1 MIVAN
6 SWHIGNTTVRNPYR
20 LREALIALAHSEYHS
35 NLVGKDRESG
45 FARFLHEKEILKAE
59 RIDQD
64 DSLDFSD
71 LGRKWRSALA
81 QLGFV
86 IQHLARGHQK
96 GIDPKYKDFIK
107 EHPDF
112 SGIPYEVTP
121 NGINLINANTIPAQQ
136 ECFLRVLVAY
146 RIPSVFETRYN
157 FEQFSPLRHILE
169 ILKNLENKKA
179 EPVIKF
185 WEMAILQLTNPKN
198 GYDNITN
205 HILKYREE
213 REQSDNK
220 KRFDSEMRLKETG
233 GNTTRARTLLDYADL
248 NIRYLKATG
257 LFQSSGR
264 GITILP
270 EKRILVEK
278 LLEDEFTV
286 YDDNT
291 YIKEIW
297 TGATLPTDNR
307 KTAQTIIRSLVA
319 NIKEFGE
326 EIVLPKLED
335 TPHQELSRIRHDIE
349 GQLSQIKE
357 NEFANK
363 QIANWEEIL
372 CYMLALEKP
381 GKKIPFRD
389 EEISIP
395 AGEAPAFFE
404 WVLWR
409 AFLAIN
415 SQTNKPWEARRFKID
430 QDFLPIAP
438 APGRGPDLIFEFED
452 FVLVVEVTLTSSSRQ
467 EAAEGEPVRR
477 HVAEIAEQHE
487 NTGKRVYGL
496 FIALNID
503 SNTAE
508 TFKSG
513 NWYKPDD
520 SKLPLQIIPI
530 RLDDFS
536 KLFEAGFKAGRLTP
550 NKIRKLI
557 TECRALSNYDA
568 PEWKQQISN
577 ETKKLIEQIIKD
589 RRVTA
594 T

>member
-1 MIVAN
+1 MTQA
-6 SWHIGNTTVRNPYR
+6 WHIGNTTVRTPYR
-20 LREALIALAHSEYHS
+20 LRDALIALAHSEYHG

-45 FARFLHEKEILKAE
+45 FARLLHEKEILKAE

-64 DSLDFSD
+64 DSQDFSD

-86 IQHLARGHQK
+86 IQHLTRGHQK

-136 ECFLRVLVAY
+136 ECFLRALVAY
-146 RIPSVFETRYN
+146 RIPSVFEARYK

-169 ILKNLENKKA
+169 ILKNFENKKA

-185 WEMAILQLTNPKN
+185 WEMAILQLTNPEN

-213 REQSDNK
+213 RERSDNK

-233 GNTTRARTLLDYADL
+233 GNTTMARTLKDYADL

-257 LFQSSGR
+257 LFQSSGK
-264 GITILP
+264 GITISQG
-270 EKRILVEK
+270 KRILVEK
-278 LLEDEFTV
+278 FLEDEFAV

-307 KTAQTIIRSLVA
+307 ETAQTIIKVLVD

-326 EIVLPKLED
+326 EISFPKLED
-335 TPHQELSRIRHDIE
+335 KTPQELSNIRHDIE
-349 GQLSQIKE
+349 GQLGRIKE

-363 QIANWEEIL
+363 QIENWEEIL
-372 CYMLALEKP
+372 CYMFALENP
-381 GKKIPFRD
+381 RKKIPFND
-389 EEISIP
+389 EMISIP
-395 AGEAPAFFE
+395 AGEAPAYFE

-415 SQTNKPWEARRFKID
+415 SLTNKPWEARRFKID

-452 FVLVVEVTLTSSSRQ
+452 YVLVVEVTLTSSSRQ

-520 SKLPLQIIPI
+520 SKLSLQIIPI

-536 KLFEAGFKAGRLTP
+536 KLFETGFKAGRLTP
-550 NKIRKLI
+550 NKIRELI

-568 PEWKQQISN
+568 PEWKSQIN
-577 ETKKLIEQIIKD
+577 NQVKRFIEQIIKGK
-589 RRVTA
+589 
-594 T
+594 

>member
-1 MIVAN
+1 MTQA
-6 SWHIGNTTVRNPYR
+6 WHIGNTTVRTPYR
-20 LREALIALAHSEYHS
+20 LRDALIALAHSEYHG

-45 FARFLHEKEILKAE
+45 FARLLHEKEILKAE
-59 RIDQD
+59 RIEQD
-64 DSLDFSD
+64 DSQDFSD

-86 IQHLARGHQK
+86 IQHLTRGHQK
-96 GIDPKYKDFIK
+96 GIDPKYKVFIK
-107 EHPDF
+107 EHPVF

-121 NGINLINANTIPAQQ
+121 NGINLINADTIPAQQ
-136 ECFLRVLVAY
+136 ECFLRALVVY
-146 RIPSVFETRYN
+146 RIPSVFEPRYKVK
-157 FEQFSPLRHILE
+157 QFSPLRHILE
-169 ILKNLENKKA
+169 ILKNLENKEV

-185 WEMAILQLTNPKN
+185 WEMAVLQLTSPEN
-198 GYDNITN
+198 GYENIIN
-205 HILKYREE
+205 HILEYREE
-213 REQSDNK
+213 RESSDNK
-220 KRFDSEMRLKETG
+220 KRFDREMRLKATN
-233 GNTTRARTLLDYADL
+233 GNATRARTLLDYADL

-264 GITILP
+264 GITFLP

-307 KTAQTIIRSLVA
+307 KTAQTVIKSLVD

-326 EIVLPKLED
+326 EIAIPKLED
-335 TPHQELSRIRHDIE
+335 KTPQELSNIRHDIE
-349 GQLSQIKE
+349 EQLSRIKE

-363 QIANWEEIL
+363 QIINWEEIL

-381 GKKIPFRD
+381 RKKISFRD
-389 EEISIP
+389 EVISIP
-395 AGEAPAFFE
+395 PGEAPAYFE
-404 WVLWR
+404 WILWR

-415 SQTNKPWEARRFKID
+415 SLTNKPWEARRFKID

-452 FVLVVEVTLTSSSRQ
+452 YVLVVEVTLTSSSRQ

-520 SKLPLQIIPI
+520 SKVPLQIIPI

-550 NKIRKLI
+550 NKIRELI

-568 PEWKQQISN
+568 PQWKSQIN
-577 ETKKLIEQIIKD
+577 NQVKRFIEQIIKGK
-589 RRVTA
+589 
-594 T
+594 

>member
-1 MIVAN
+1 MAN
-6 SWHIGNTTVRNPYR
+6 SWHIGNTTVRTPYR
-20 LREALIALAHSEYHS
+20 LRDALIALAHSEYHG

-45 FARFLHEKEILKAE
+45 FARLLHEKEILKAE

-64 DSLDFSD
+64 YSQDFSD

-86 IQHLARGHQK
+86 VQHLTRGHQK

-107 EHPDF
+107 EYPGF
-112 SGIPYEVTP
+112 SVIPYEVTP
-121 NGINLINANTIPAQQ
+121 SGINLINANTIPAQQ

-146 RIPSVFETRYN
+146 RIPSVFETRYK

-169 ILKNLENKKA
+169 ILINLENRTV

-185 WEMAILQLTNPKN
+185 WEMAVLQSTSPEN
-198 GYDNITN
+198 GYESITDY
-205 HILKYREE
+205 ILKYREE
-213 REQSDNK
+213 REKSDNK
-220 KRFDSEMRLKETG
+220 KRLDHEMRLKVTSG
-233 GNTTRARTLLDYADL
+233 DTTRARTLIDYADL
-248 NIRYLKATG
+248 NIRYIKATG

-270 EKRILVEK
+270 EKRILVDK

-297 TGATLPTDNR
+297 TGAVLPTDNR
-307 KTAQTIIRSLVA
+307 ETAQTVIKSLVD
-319 NIKEFGE
+319 NIKELGE

-335 TPHQELSRIRHDIE
+335 KTLQELSNIRHNIE

-363 QIANWEEIL
+363 QIMNWEEIL

-381 GKKIPFRD
+381 GKKISFQN
-389 EEISIP
+389 EVISIP
-395 AGEAPAFFE
+395 AGEAPAYFE

-415 SQTNKPWEARRFKID
+415 SLTNKPWEARRFKID
-430 QDFLPIAP
+430 QDFLPVAP

-452 FVLVVEVTLTSSSRQ
+452 YVLVVEVTLTSSSRQ

-487 NTGKRVYGL
+487 NIGKRVYGL

-550 NKIRKLI
+550 NKIRELI
-557 TECRALSNYDA
+557 IECRALSNYDA
-568 PEWKQQISN
+568 PEWKSKINN
-577 ETKKLIEQIIKD
+577 EVKRVIEQIIKGN
-589 RRVTA
+589 
-594 T
+594 

>member
-1 MIVAN
+1 MTQA
-6 SWHIGNTTVRNPYR
+6 WHIGNTTVRTPYR
-20 LREALIALAHSEYHS
+20 LRDALIVLAHSEYHG

-45 FARFLHEKEILKAE
+45 FAILLHEKEILKAE

-86 IQHLARGHQK
+86 IQHLTRGHQK

-107 EHPDF
+107 EYPDF

-136 ECFLRVLVAY
+136 ECFLRALAAY
-146 RIPSVFETRYN
+146 RIPSVFEPRYK
-157 FEQFSPLRHILE
+157 FEQFSPLRHVLE
-169 ILKNLENKKA
+169 ILINLENKKV

-185 WEMAILQLTNPKN
+185 WEMAVLQLTSPEN
-198 GYDNITN
+198 GYEKIIN

-213 REQSDNK
+213 RERIDNK
-220 KRFDSEMRLKETG
+220 KRFDHEMRLKVTN
-233 GNTTRARTLLDYADL
+233 GNATKARTLLDYADL

-264 GITILP
+264 GITFLP

-286 YDDNT
+286 HDDNT

-297 TGATLPTDNR
+297 TGATLPTDN
-307 KTAQTIIRSLVA
+307 KETAQTVIKSLVD
-319 NIKEFGE
+319 NIRKFDKA
-326 EIVLPKLED
+326 IVLPKLED
-335 TPHQELSRIRHDIE
+335 KTPQELSNIRHDIE
-349 GQLSQIKE
+349 GRLSRIKE

-363 QIANWEEIL
+363 QIIHWEEIL

-381 GKKIPFRD
+381 GKKISFQD
-389 EEISIP
+389 EVISIP
-395 AGEAPAFFE
+395 AGEAPAYFE

-415 SQTNKPWEARRFKID
+415 SLTNKPWEARRFKID

-452 FVLVVEVTLTSSSRQ
+452 YVLVVEVTLTSSSRQ

-530 RLDDFS
+530 KLDDFS
-536 KLFEAGFKAGRLTP
+536 KLFEAGFKVGGLTP
-550 NKIRKLI
+550 NKIRELI

-568 PEWKQQISN
+568 PEWKSQIN
-577 ETKKLIEQIIKD
+577 NQVKRFIEQIIKGK
-589 RRVTA
+589 
-594 T
+594 

>member
-1 MIVAN
+1 MTQA
-6 SWHIGNTTVRNPYR
+6 WHIGNTTVRTPYR
-20 LREALIALAHSEYHS
+20 LRDALIALTHSEYHGH
-35 NLVGKDRESG
+35 LVGKDRESG
-45 FARFLHEKEILKAE
+45 FARLLHEKEILKAE
-59 RIDQD
+59 RIDQN
-64 DSLDFSD
+64 DSQDFSD

-86 IQHLARGHQK
+86 IQHLTRKHQK
-96 GIDPKYKDFIK
+96 GIDPKYKNFIN
-107 EHPDF
+107 EYPDF

-121 NGINLINANTIPAQQ
+121 NGVNLINANTIQAQQ
-136 ECFLRVLVAY
+136 ECFLRALAAY
-146 RIPSVFETRYN
+146 RIPSVFETRYK
-157 FEQFSPLRHILE
+157 FKQFSPLRHTLE
-169 ILKNLENKKA
+169 ILINLENKKV

-185 WEMAILQLTNPKN
+185 WEMAVLQLTTPEN
-198 GYDNITN
+198 GYENITN
-205 HILKYREE
+205 QILKYREK
-213 REQSDNK
+213 RK
-220 KRFDSEMRLKETG
+220 KSAGKKKFDQEMRLKETG
-233 GNTTRARTLLDYADL
+233 GNITRARTLKDYADL

-257 LFQSSGR
+257 LFQSSGK
-264 GITILP
+264 GITITP
-270 EKRILVEK
+270 EKHILVEK
-278 LLEDEFTV
+278 FLEDEFAV

-291 YIKEIW
+291 YIKTIW
-297 TGATLPTDNR
+297 TGAALPTDNR
-307 KTAQTIIRSLVA
+307 ETAQIVIRSLVD
-319 NIKEFGE
+319 NIKEFGGK
-326 EIVLPKLED
+326 IVLPKLVD
-335 TPHQELSRIRHDIE
+335 KTSQELSNIRHDIE
-349 GQLSQIKE
+349 GQLGRIKE

-363 QIANWEEIL
+363 QIENWEEIL
-372 CYMLALEKP
+372 CYMLALENP
-381 GKKIPFRD
+381 RKKVPFND
-389 EEISIP
+389 EMISIP
-395 AGEAPAFFE
+395 AGEAPAYFE

-415 SQTNKPWEARRFKID
+415 SLTNKPWEARRFKID

-452 FVLVVEVTLTSSSRQ
+452 YVLVVEVTLTSSSRQ

-513 NWYKPDD
+513 NWYKLDD

-536 KLFEAGFKAGRLTP
+536 KLFEAGFKAEELTP
-550 NKIRKLI
+550 NKIRELI

-577 ETKKLIEQIIKD
+577 EIKRLTVQIIKSK
-589 RRVTA
+589 
-594 T
+594 

>member
-1 MIVAN
+1 MAN
-6 SWHIGNTTVRNPYR
+6 PWHIGNTTVRTPYR
-20 LREALIALAHSEYHS
+20 LRDALIALAHSEYHG

-45 FARFLHEKEILKAE
+45 FARLLHEKEILKAE
-59 RIDQD
+59 RIEQN
-64 DSLDFSD
+64 DSQDFSD

-86 IQHLARGHQK
+86 IQHLTRGHQK
-96 GIDPKYKDFIK
+96 GIDPQYKDFIK

-121 NGINLINANTIPAQQ
+121 NGINLINADTIPAQQ
-136 ECFLRVLVAY
+136 ECFLRALAVY
-146 RIPSVFETRYN
+146 CIPSVFEPRYKVK
-157 FEQFSPLRHILE
+157 QFSPLRHVLK
-169 ILKNLENKKA
+169 ILKNLENKKV

-185 WEMAILQLTNPKN
+185 WEMAVLQLTTPEN
-198 GYDNITN
+198 GYENITSY
-205 HILKYREE
+205 ILKYRKE
-213 REQSDNK
+213 RERSDNK
-220 KRFDSEMRLKETG
+220 KRLDSEMRLKETG
-233 GNTTRARTLLDYADL
+233 GNTTRARTLIDYADL

-278 LLEDEFTV
+278 LLEDKLIA

-297 TGATLPTDNR
+297 TGAVLPTDNR
-307 KTAQTIIRSLVA
+307 ETAQIVIKSLVD
-319 NIKEFGE
+319 NIKKFGE
-326 EIVLPKLED
+326 EISFPKLAD
-335 TPHQELSRIRHDIE
+335 KTPQELSNIRHDIE

-357 NEFANK
+357 TAFANK
-363 QIANWEEIL
+363 QIENWEEIL
-372 CYMLALEKP
+372 CYMLALENP
-381 GKKIPFRD
+381 RKKVSFND
-389 EEISIP
+389 EMISIP
-395 AGEAPAFFE
+395 AGEAPAYFE

-415 SQTNKPWEARRFKID
+415 SLTNKPWEARRFKID

-438 APGRGPDLIFEFED
+438 APGKGPDLIFEFED
-452 FVLVVEVTLTSSSRQ
+452 YVLVVEVTLTSSSRQ
-467 EAAEGEPVRR
+467 EAVEGEPVRR

-536 KLFEAGFKAGRLTP
+536 KLFEAGFKAGGLTP
-550 NKIRKLI
+550 NKIRELI

-568 PEWKQQISN
+568 PEWKSQIN
-577 ETKKLIEQIIKD
+577 KQVKEFIGQIIKD
-589 RRVTA
+589 K
-594 T
+594 

>member
-1 MIVAN
+1 MAN
-6 SWHIGNTTVRNPYR
+6 PWHIGNTTVRTPYR
-20 LREALIALAHSEYHS
+20 LRDALIALAHSEYHG

-45 FARFLHEKEILKAE
+45 FARLLHEKEILKAE
-59 RIDQD
+59 RIVQD
-64 DSLDFSD
+64 DSQDFSD

-86 IQHLARGHQK
+86 IQHLTRGHQK

-107 EHPDF
+107 EYADF

-121 NGINLINANTIPAQQ
+121 NGINLISAKTIPAQQ
-136 ECFLRVLVAY
+136 ECFLRALVAY
-146 RIPSVFETRYN
+146 RIPSVFEPRYKVK
-157 FEQFSPLRHILE
+157 QFSPLRHVLE
-169 ILKNLENKKA
+169 ILKNLKNKEV

-185 WEMAILQLTNPKN
+185 WEMAILQSTSPEN

-205 HILKYREE
+205 HTLKYRKE
-213 REQSDNK
+213 REGSDNK
-220 KRFDSEMRLKETG
+220 KRLDHEMRLKVT
-233 GNTTRARTLLDYADL
+233 NANATKARTLLDYADL

-297 TGATLPTDNR
+297 TGTTLPTDNR
-307 KTAQTIIRSLVA
+307 ETAQTVIKSLVD

-326 EIVLPKLED
+326 EIALPRLED
-335 TPHQELSRIRHDIE
+335 KTPQELSNIRHNIE

-363 QIANWEEIL
+363 QIINWEEIL

-381 GKKIPFRD
+381 GKKISFQD
-389 EEISIP
+389 EVISIP
-395 AGEAPAFFE
+395 AGEAPAYFE

-415 SQTNKPWEARRFKID
+415 SLTNKPWEARRFKID

-452 FVLVVEVTLTSSSRQ
+452 YVLVVEVTLTSSSRQ

-536 KLFEAGFKAGRLTP
+536 KLFEAGFKVGKLTP
-550 NKIRKLI
+550 NKIRELI

-568 PEWKQQISN
+568 PEWKSQIN
-577 ETKKLIEQIIKD
+577 NQVKRFIEQIIKGK
-589 RRVTA
+589 
-594 T
+594 

>member
-1 MIVAN
+1 MTQA
-6 SWHIGNTTVRNPYR
+6 WHIGNTTVRTPYR
-20 LREALIALAHSEYHS
+20 LRDALIALAHSEYHG
-35 NLVGKDRESG
+35 NLTGKDRESG
-45 FARFLHEKEILKAE
+45 FARLLHEKEILKAE
-59 RIDQD
+59 RIDRGNSQ
-64 DSLDFSD
+64 DFSD

-86 IQHLARGHQK
+86 IQHLTRGHPK

-136 ECFLRVLVAY
+136 ECFLRALAAY
-146 RIPSVFETRYN
+146 RIPSIFETRYN

-169 ILKNLENKKA
+169 ILINLENKEV

-185 WEMAILQLTNPKN
+185 WEMAVLQSTTPEN
-198 GYDNITN
+198 GYENITN

-213 REQSDNK
+213 RKKSANK
-220 KRFDSEMRLKETG
+220 KRFDQEMRLKATI
-233 GNTTRARTLLDYADL
+233 GNITRTRTLKDYADL
-248 NIRYLKATG
+248 NIRYLKAAG
-257 LFQSSGR
+257 LFQSSGK
-264 GITILP
+264 GITISP

-278 LLEDEFTV
+278 FLEDEFAV

-291 YIKEIW
+291 CIKEIW
-297 TGATLPTDNR
+297 TGATLPTDN
-307 KTAQTIIRSLVA
+307 KETAQTVIKSLVD
-319 NIKEFGE
+319 NIRKFDKA
-326 EIVLPKLED
+326 IALPKLED
-335 TPHQELSRIRHDIE
+335 KTPQELSNIRHDIE

-363 QIANWEEIL
+363 QIKNWEEIL

-381 GKKIPFRD
+381 GKKISFQD
-389 EEISIP
+389 EVISIP
-395 AGEAPAFFE
+395 AGEAPAYFE
-404 WVLWR
+404 WILWR

-415 SQTNKPWEARRFKID
+415 SLINKPWEARRFKID

-452 FVLVVEVTLTSSSRQ
+452 YVLVVEVTLTSSTRQ

-477 HVAEIAEQHE
+477 HVAEIAEKHE

-513 NWYKPDD
+513 NWYKQDD

-550 NKIRKLI
+550 NKIRELI

-568 PEWKQQISN
+568 PEWKSQINN
-577 ETKKLIEQIIKD
+577 EVKRLIEQIPKD
-589 RRVTA
+589 K
-594 T
+594 

>member
-1 MIVAN
+1 MTQA
-6 SWHIGNTTVRNPYR
+6 WHIGNTTVRTPYR
-20 LREALIALAHSEYHS
+20 LRDALIILAHSEYHG

-45 FARFLHEKEILKAE
+45 FARLLHEKEILKAE
-59 RIDQD
+59 RIDQG
-64 DSLDFSD
+64 DSQDFSD

-86 IQHLARGHQK
+86 IQHLTRGHQK

-112 SGIPYEVTP
+112 SGVPYEVTP
-121 NGINLINANTIPAQQ
+121 NGTNLINANTIPAQQ
-136 ECFLRVLVAY
+136 ECFLRALVAY
-146 RIPSVFETRYN
+146 RIPSVFETRYK
-157 FEQFSPLRHILE
+157 FEQFSPLRHVLE

-185 WEMAILQLTNPKN
+185 WEMVILQLTNPEN

-205 HILKYREE
+205 HILKYREK
-213 REQSDNK
+213 RGKSDNK
-220 KRFDSEMRLKETG
+220 KRFDSEMWLKKTG
-233 GNTTRARTLLDYADL
+233 GNTTMARTLKDYADL

-270 EKRILVEK
+270 EKRILVDK

-286 YDDNT
+286 YDDDT
-291 YIKEIW
+291 YIRKIW
-297 TGATLPTDNR
+297 TGAKLPTDNR
-307 KTAQTIIRSLVA
+307 ETAQTVIKALVD

-326 EIVLPKLED
+326 EIALPKLD
-335 TPHQELSRIRHDIE
+335 DKTPQELSNIRHDIE
-349 GQLSQIKE
+349 GQLGQIKE
-357 NEFANK
+357 NKFANK

-372 CYMLALEKP
+372 CYMHALEKP
-381 GKKIPFRD
+381 SKKISFQD
-389 EEISIP
+389 EMISIP
-395 AGEAPAFFE
+395 AGEAPAYFE

-415 SQTNKPWEARRFKID
+415 SLTNKPWEARRFKID

-452 FVLVVEVTLTSSSRQ
+452 YVLVVEVTLTSSSRQ

-536 KLFEAGFKAGRLTP
+536 KLFEAGFKAEELTP
-550 NKIRKLI
+550 NKIRELI

-577 ETKKLIEQIIKD
+577 EIKRLTVQIIKSK
-589 RRVTA
+589 
-594 T
+594 

>member
-1 MIVAN
+1 M
-6 SWHIGNTTVRNPYR
+6 
-20 LREALIALAHSEYHS
+20 
-35 NLVGKDRESG
+35 
-45 FARFLHEKEILKAE
+45 
-59 RIDQD
+59 
-64 DSLDFSD
+64 
-71 LGRKWRSALA
+71 
-81 QLGFV
+81 
-86 IQHLARGHQK
+86 
-96 GIDPKYKDFIK
+96 DPKYKDFIK

-112 SGIPYEVTP
+112 SGIPYELTP

-136 ECFLRVLVAY
+136 ECFLRALAAY
-146 RIPSVFETRYN
+146 RIPSVFETRYK
-157 FEQFSPLRHILE
+157 FEQFSPLRHLLE

-179 EPVIKF
+179 EAVIQF
-185 WEMAILQLTNPKN
+185 WEMAILQLTNPEH
-198 GYDNITN
+198 GYDNIIN

-213 REQSDNK
+213 RERSDNR
-220 KRFDSEMRLKETG
+220 KRLDSEMRLKETG
-233 GNTTRARTLLDYADL
+233 GNTTMARTLKDYADL

-257 LFQSSGR
+257 LFQSSGK
-264 GITILP
+264 GITISQG
-270 EKRILVEK
+270 KRILVEK
-278 LLEDEFTV
+278 FLEDEFAV

-307 KTAQTIIRSLVA
+307 ETAQTIIKALVD

-326 EIVLPKLED
+326 DISFPKLED
-335 TPHQELSRIRHDIE
+335 TTPQELSNIRHDIE
-349 GQLSQIKE
+349 GQLGRIKE

-363 QIANWEEIL
+363 QIENWEEIL
-372 CYMLALEKP
+372 CYMLALENP
-381 GKKIPFRD
+381 RKKIPFND
-389 EEISIP
+389 EMISIP
-395 AGEAPAFFE
+395 AGEAPAYFE

-415 SQTNKPWEARRFKID
+415 SLTNKPWEARRFKID

-452 FVLVVEVTLTSSSRQ
+452 YVLVVEVTLTSSSRQ

-477 HVAEIAEQHE
+477 HLAEIAEQHE

-520 SKLPLQIIPI
+520 SKLSLQIIPI

-536 KLFEAGFKAGRLTP
+536 KLFETGFKAGRLTP
-550 NKIRKLI
+550 NKIRELI

-568 PEWKQQISN
+568 PEWKSQITN
-577 ETKKLIEQIIKD
+577 EVKRLIEQI
-589 RRVTA
+589 TNH
-594 T
+594 

>member
-1 MIVAN
+1 MTQA
-6 SWHIGNTTVRNPYR
+6 WHIGNTTVRTPYR
-20 LREALIALAHSEYHS
+20 LRDALIALAHSEYHG

-45 FARFLHEKEILKAE
+45 FARLLHEKEILKAE
-59 RIDQD
+59 RIDQN
-64 DSLDFSD
+64 DSRDFSD

-86 IQHLARGHQK
+86 IQHLTRGHQK
-96 GIDPKYKDFIK
+96 GIDPKYKAFIK

-112 SGIPYEVTP
+112 SGIPYELTP

-136 ECFLRVLVAY
+136 ECFLRALVAY
-146 RIPSVFETRYN
+146 RIPSVFEARYK
-157 FEQFSPLRHILE
+157 FEQFLPLRHILE
-169 ILKNLENKKA
+169 ILKNFENKKA

-185 WEMAILQLTNPKN
+185 WEMAILQLTNPEN

-213 REQSDNK
+213 RERSDNK

-233 GNTTRARTLLDYADL
+233 GNTTMARTLKDYADL

-257 LFQSSGR
+257 LFQSSGK
-264 GITILP
+264 GITISQG
-270 EKRILVEK
+270 KRILVEK
-278 LLEDEFTV
+278 FLEDEFAV

-307 KTAQTIIRSLVA
+307 ETAQTIIKVLVD

-326 EIVLPKLED
+326 EISFPKLED
-335 TPHQELSRIRHDIE
+335 KTPQELSNIRHDIE
-349 GQLSQIKE
+349 GQLGRIKE

-363 QIANWEEIL
+363 QIENWEEIL
-372 CYMLALEKP
+372 CYMFALENP
-381 GKKIPFRD
+381 RKKIPFND
-389 EEISIP
+389 EMISIP
-395 AGEAPAFFE
+395 AGEAPAYFE

-415 SQTNKPWEARRFKID
+415 SLTNKPWEARRFKID

-452 FVLVVEVTLTSSSRQ
+452 YVLVVEVTLTSSSRQ

-520 SKLPLQIIPI
+520 SKLSLQIIPI

-536 KLFEAGFKAGRLTP
+536 KLFETGFKAGKLTP
-550 NKIRKLI
+550 NKIRELI

-568 PEWKQQISN
+568 PEWKSQIN
-577 ETKKLIEQIIKD
+577 NQVKRFIEQIIKGK
-589 RRVTA
+589 
-594 T
+594 

>member
-1 MIVAN
+1 MA
-6 SWHIGNTTVRNPYR
+6 
-20 LREALIALAHSEYHS
+20 
-35 NLVGKDRESG
+35 
-45 FARFLHEKEILKAE
+45 
-59 RIDQD
+59 
-64 DSLDFSD
+64 
-71 LGRKWRSALA
+71 
-81 QLGFV
+81 
-86 IQHLARGHQK
+86 
-96 GIDPKYKDFIK
+96 
-107 EHPDF
+107 
-112 SGIPYEVTP
+112 
-121 NGINLINANTIPAQQ
+121 
-136 ECFLRVLVAY
+136 VLQ
-146 RIPSVFETRYN
+146 ST
-157 FEQFSPLRHILE
+157 SPE
-169 ILKNLENKKA
+169 
-179 EPVIKF
+179 
-185 WEMAILQLTNPKN
+185 N
-198 GYDNITN
+198 GYESITDY
-205 HILKYREE
+205 ILKYREE
-213 REQSDNK
+213 REKSDNK
-220 KRFDSEMRLKETG
+220 KRLDHEMRLKVTSG
-233 GNTTRARTLLDYADL
+233 DITRARTLIDYADL

-270 EKRILVEK
+270 EKRILVDK

-297 TGATLPTDNR
+297 TGAVLPTDNR
-307 KTAQTIIRSLVA
+307 ETAQTVIKSLVD
-319 NIKEFGE
+319 NIKELGE
-326 EIVLPKLED
+326 EIALPKLEGK
-335 TPHQELSRIRHDIE
+335 TPQELSSIRHDIE

-363 QIANWEEIL
+363 QIINWEEIL
-372 CYMLALEKP
+372 CYMIALEKP
-381 GKKIPFRD
+381 GKKISFQD
-389 EEISIP
+389 EVISIP
-395 AGEAPAFFE
+395 AGEAPAYFE

-415 SQTNKPWEARRFKID
+415 SLTNKPWEARRFKID
-430 QDFLPIAP
+430 QDFLPVAP
-438 APGRGPDLIFEFED
+438 ASGRGPDLIFEFED
-452 FVLVVEVTLTSSSRQ
+452 YVLVVEVTLTSSSRQ

-536 KLFEAGFKAGRLTP
+536 KLFEAGFKAGGLSP
-550 NKIRKLI
+550 KSIRELI

-568 PEWKQQISN
+568 PEWKSQINN
-577 ETKKLIEQIIKD
+577 EVKRVIEQIIKGK
-589 RRVTA
+589 
-594 T
+594 

>member
-1 MIVAN
+1 
-6 SWHIGNTTVRNPYR
+6 
-20 LREALIALAHSEYHS
+20 
-35 NLVGKDRESG
+35 
-45 FARFLHEKEILKAE
+45 
-59 RIDQD
+59 
-64 DSLDFSD
+64 
-71 LGRKWRSALA
+71 
-81 QLGFV
+81 
-86 IQHLARGHQK
+86 
-96 GIDPKYKDFIK
+96 
-107 EHPDF
+107 
-112 SGIPYEVTP
+112 
-121 NGINLINANTIPAQQ
+121 
-136 ECFLRVLVAY
+136 
-146 RIPSVFETRYN
+146 
-157 FEQFSPLRHILE
+157 
-169 ILKNLENKKA
+169 
-179 EPVIKF
+179 
-185 WEMAILQLTNPKN
+185 
-198 GYDNITN
+198 
-205 HILKYREE
+205 
-213 REQSDNK
+213 
-220 KRFDSEMRLKETG
+220 MRLKVTS

-264 GITILP
+264 GITFLP
-270 EKRILVEK
+270 EKCILVDK

-297 TGATLPTDNR
+297 TGATLPTDN
-307 KTAQTIIRSLVA
+307 KETAQTVIKSLVN
-319 NIKEFGE
+319 NIRKFDKA
-326 EIVLPKLED
+326 IALSKLED
-335 TPHQELSRIRHDIE
+335 KTPQELSSIRHDIE

-363 QIANWEEIL
+363 QIINWEEIL

-381 GKKIPFRD
+381 SKKIAFKD
-389 EEISIP
+389 EVIGIP
-395 AGEAPAFFE
+395 AGEAPAYFE

-415 SQTNKPWEARRFKID
+415 SLMNKPWEARRFEID
-430 QDFLPIAP
+430 QDFLPVAP
-438 APGRGPDLIFEFED
+438 APGKGPDLIFEFED
-452 FVLVVEVTLTSSSRQ
+452 YVLVVEVTLTSSSRQ

-536 KLFEAGFKAGRLTP
+536 KLFEAGFKAGRLAP
-550 NKIRKLI
+550 NKIRELI

-568 PEWKQQISN
+568 PEWKSQINN
-577 ETKKLIEQIIKD
+577 EVKRFVEKINKGK
-589 RRVTA
+589 
-594 T
+594 

>member
-1 MIVAN
+1 MTQA
-6 SWHIGNTTVRNPYR
+6 WHIGNTTVRTPYR
-20 LREALIALAHSEYHS
+20 LRDALIALAHSEYHG

-45 FARFLHEKEILKAE
+45 FARLLHEKEILKAE
-59 RIDQD
+59 RIDQN
-64 DSLDFSD
+64 DSRDFSD

-86 IQHLARGHQK
+86 IQHLTRGHQK
-96 GIDPKYKDFIK
+96 GIDPKYKAFIK

-112 SGIPYEVTP
+112 SGIPYELTP

-136 ECFLRVLVAY
+136 ECFLRALVAY
-146 RIPSVFETRYN
+146 RIPSVFEARYK

-169 ILKNLENKKA
+169 ILKNFENKKA

-185 WEMAILQLTNPKN
+185 WEMAILQLTNPEN

-213 REQSDNK
+213 RERSDNK

-233 GNTTRARTLLDYADL
+233 GNTTMARTLKDYADL

-257 LFQSSGR
+257 LFQSSGK
-264 GITILP
+264 GITISQG
-270 EKRILVEK
+270 KRILVEK
-278 LLEDEFTV
+278 FLEDEFAV

-307 KTAQTIIRSLVA
+307 ETAQTIIKVLVD

-326 EIVLPKLED
+326 EISFPKLED
-335 TPHQELSRIRHDIE
+335 KTPQELSNIRHDIE
-349 GQLSQIKE
+349 GQLGRIKE

-363 QIANWEEIL
+363 QIENWEEIL
-372 CYMLALEKP
+372 CYMFALENP
-381 GKKIPFRD
+381 RKKIPFND
-389 EEISIP
+389 EMISIP
-395 AGEAPAFFE
+395 AGEAPAYFE

-415 SQTNKPWEARRFKID
+415 SLTNKPWEARRFKID

-438 APGRGPDLIFEFED
+438 TPGRGPDLIFEFED
-452 FVLVVEVTLTSSSRQ
+452 YVLVVEVTLTSSSRQ

-520 SKLPLQIIPI
+520 SKLSLQIIPI

-536 KLFEAGFKAGRLTP
+536 KLFETGFKAGKLTP
-550 NKIRKLI
+550 NKIRELI

-568 PEWKQQISN
+568 PEWKSQIN
-577 ETKKLIEQIIKD
+577 NQVKRFIEQIIKGK
-589 RRVTA
+589 
-594 T
+594 

>member
-1 MIVAN
+1 MAN
-6 SWHIGNTTVRNPYR
+6 FWHIGNTTVRTPYR
-20 LREALIALAHSEYHS
+20 LRDALIALAHSEYHG

-45 FARFLHEKEILKAE
+45 FARLLHEKEILKAE
-59 RIDQD
+59 RIDQEY
-64 DSLDFSD
+64 SQDFSD

-86 IQHLARGHQK
+86 VQHLTRGHEK

-136 ECFLRVLVAY
+136 ECFLRVLAAY
-146 RIPSVFETRYN
+146 RIPSVFETRYK

-169 ILKNLENKKA
+169 ILINLENKKV

-185 WEMAILQLTNPKN
+185 WEMAVLQSTSPEN
-198 GYDNITN
+198 GYESITDY
-205 HILKYREE
+205 ILKYREE
-213 REQSDNK
+213 REKSDNK
-220 KRFDSEMRLKETG
+220 KRLDHEMRLKVTSGDITG
-233 GNTTRARTLLDYADL
+233 ARTLIDYADL

-270 EKRILVEK
+270 EKRILVDK

-297 TGATLPTDNR
+297 TGAVLPTDNR
-307 KTAQTIIRSLVA
+307 ETAQTVIKSLVD
-319 NIKEFGE
+319 NIKELGE
-326 EIVLPKLED
+326 EIALPKLEGK
-335 TPHQELSRIRHDIE
+335 TPQELSSIRHDIE

-363 QIANWEEIL
+363 QIINWEEIL
-372 CYMLALEKP
+372 CYMIALEKP
-381 GKKIPFRD
+381 GKKISFQD
-389 EEISIP
+389 EVISIP
-395 AGEAPAFFE
+395 AGEAPAYFE

-415 SQTNKPWEARRFKID
+415 SLTNKPWEARRFKID
-430 QDFLPIAP
+430 QDFLPVAP
-438 APGRGPDLIFEFED
+438 ASGRGPDLIFEFED
-452 FVLVVEVTLTSSSRQ
+452 YVLVVEVTLTSSSRQ

-536 KLFEAGFKAGRLTP
+536 KLFEAGFKAGGLSP
-550 NKIRKLI
+550 KSIRELI

-568 PEWKQQISN
+568 PEWKSQINN
-577 ETKKLIEQIIKD
+577 EVKRVIEQIIKGK
-589 RRVTA
+589 
-594 T
+594 

>member
-1 MIVAN
+1 MAN
-6 SWHIGNTTVRNPYR
+6 SWHIGNTTVRTPYR
-20 LREALIALAHSEYHS
+20 LRDALIALAHSEYHG
-35 NLVGKDRESG
+35 NLVGKSRESG
-45 FARFLHEKEILKAE
+45 FARLLHEKEILKAE

-64 DSLDFSD
+64 DSQDFSD

-86 IQHLARGHQK
+86 IRHLTRGHQK

-136 ECFLRVLVAY
+136 ECFLRALVAY
-146 RIPSVFETRYN
+146 RIPSVFETRYK

-185 WEMAILQLTNPKN
+185 WEMAILQLTNPEN

-205 HILKYREE
+205 HILKDREE
-213 REQSDNK
+213 RERSDNK

-233 GNTTRARTLLDYADL
+233 GNTTMARTLKDYADL

-257 LFQSSGR
+257 LFQSFGK
-264 GITILP
+264 GITISQG
-270 EKRILVEK
+270 KRILVEK
-278 LLEDEFTV
+278 FLEDEFAV

-307 KTAQTIIRSLVA
+307 ETAQTIIKALVN

-326 EIVLPKLED
+326 EISFPKLED
-335 TPHQELSRIRHDIE
+335 KTPQELSNIRHDIE

-363 QIANWEEIL
+363 QIENWEEIL
-372 CYMLALEKP
+372 CYMLALENP
-381 GKKIPFRD
+381 RKKIPFND
-389 EEISIP
+389 EMISIP
-395 AGEAPAFFE
+395 AGEAPAYFE

-415 SQTNKPWEARRFKID
+415 SLTNKPWEARRFKID

-452 FVLVVEVTLTSSSRQ
+452 YVLVVEVTLTSSSRQ

-520 SKLPLQIIPI
+520 SKLSLQIIPI

-536 KLFEAGFKAGRLTP
+536 KLFETGFKAGRLTP
-550 NKIRKLI
+550 NKIRELI

-568 PEWKQQISN
+568 PEWKSQIN
-577 ETKKLIEQIIKD
+577 NQVKRFIEQIIKGK
-589 RRVTA
+589 
-594 T
+594 

>member
-1 MIVAN
+1 MTQA
-6 SWHIGNTTVRNPYR
+6 WHIGNTTVRTPYR
-20 LREALIALAHSEYHS
+20 LRDALIALAHSEYHG

-45 FARFLHEKEILKAE
+45 FARLLHEKEILKAE
-59 RIDQD
+59 RIEQD
-64 DSLDFSD
+64 DSQDFSD

-81 QLGFV
+81 QIGFV
-86 IQHLARGHQK
+86 IQHLTRGHQK
-96 GIDPKYKDFIK
+96 GIDPKYKVFIK
-107 EHPDF
+107 EHPVF

-121 NGINLINANTIPAQQ
+121 NGINLINADTIPAQQ
-136 ECFLRVLVAY
+136 ECFLRALVAY
-146 RIPSVFETRYN
+146 RIPSVFETRYK

-169 ILKNLENKKA
+169 ILKNLENKEV

-185 WEMAILQLTNPKN
+185 WEMAVLQLTTPEN
-198 GYDNITN
+198 GYENITN
-205 HILKYREE
+205 NILKYREE
-213 REQSDNK
+213 RKKSVNK
-220 KRFDSEMRLKETG
+220 KRFDQEMRLKATS
-233 GNTTRARTLLDYADL
+233 GNITRARTLKDYADL

-264 GITILP
+264 GITFLP

-278 LLEDEFTV
+278 LLEDEFTI

-291 YIKEIW
+291 YIKKIW

-307 KTAQTIIRSLVA
+307 ETAQTVIKSLVG

-326 EIVLPKLED
+326 KIALPKLED
-335 TPHQELSRIRHDIE
+335 KTSQELSNIRHDIE
-349 GQLSQIKE
+349 GQLSRIKE

-363 QIANWEEIL
+363 QIINWEEIL

-381 GKKIPFRD
+381 GKKISFQD
-389 EEISIP
+389 EVISIP
-395 AGEAPAFFE
+395 PGEAPAYFE

-415 SQTNKPWEARRFKID
+415 SLTNKPWEARRFKID

-452 FVLVVEVTLTSSSRQ
+452 YVLVVEVTLTSSSRQ
-467 EAAEGEPVRR
+467 EAVEGEPVRR

-536 KLFEAGFKAGRLTP
+536 KLFEAGFKAGGLTP
-550 NKIRKLI
+550 NKIRELI

-568 PEWKQQISN
+568 PEWKSQINN
-577 ETKKLIEQIIKD
+577 EVKRFIGQIIKGK
-589 RRVTA
+589 
-594 T
+594 

>member
-1 MIVAN
+1 MAN
-6 SWHIGNTTVRNPYR
+6 SWHIGNTTVRTPYR
-20 LREALIALAHSEYHS
+20 LRDALIVLAHSEYHG
-35 NLVGKDRESG
+35 NLVGKSRESG
-45 FARFLHEKEILKAE
+45 FARLLHEKEILKAE

-64 DSLDFSD
+64 DSQDVSD

-86 IQHLARGHQK
+86 IQHLTRRHQK
-96 GIDPKYKDFIK
+96 GMDPKYKDFIK

-112 SGIPYEVTP
+112 SGIPYELTP

-136 ECFLRVLVAY
+136 ECFLRALAAY
-146 RIPSVFETRYN
+146 RIPSVFETRYK

-179 EPVIKF
+179 EAVIQF
-185 WEMAILQLTNPKN
+185 WEMAILQLTNPEN

-213 REQSDNK
+213 RERSDNR
-220 KRFDSEMRLKETG
+220 KRLDSEMRLKETG
-233 GNTTRARTLLDYADL
+233 GNTTMARTLKDYADL

-257 LFQSSGR
+257 LFQSSGK
-264 GITILP
+264 GITIAQG
-270 EKRILVEK
+270 KRILVEK
-278 LLEDEFTV
+278 FLEDEFAV

-291 YIKEIW
+291 YIKEMW

-307 KTAQTIIRSLVA
+307 ETAQTIIKALVD

-326 EIVLPKLED
+326 DISFPKLED
-335 TPHQELSRIRHDIE
+335 TTPQELSNIRHDIE
-349 GQLSQIKE
+349 GQLGRIKE

-363 QIANWEEIL
+363 QIENWEEIL
-372 CYMLALEKP
+372 CYMLALENP
-381 GKKIPFRD
+381 RKKIPFND
-389 EEISIP
+389 EMISIP
-395 AGEAPAFFE
+395 AGEAPAYFE

-415 SQTNKPWEARRFKID
+415 SLTNKPWEARRFKID

-452 FVLVVEVTLTSSSRQ
+452 YVLVVEVTLTSSSRQ

-477 HVAEIAEQHE
+477 HLAEIAEQHE

-520 SKLPLQIIPI
+520 SKLSLQIIPI

-536 KLFEAGFKAGRLTP
+536 KLFETGFKAGRLTP
-550 NKIRKLI
+550 NNIRELI

-568 PEWKQQISN
+568 PEWKSQITN
-577 ETKKLIEQIIKD
+577 EVKRLIEQI
-589 RRVTA
+589 TNH
-594 T
+594 

>member
-1 MIVAN
+1 MTQA
-6 SWHIGNTTVRNPYR
+6 WHIGNTTVRTPYR
-20 LREALIALAHSEYHS
+20 LRDALIALAHSEYHG

-45 FARFLHEKEILKAE
+45 FARLLHEKEILKAE

-64 DSLDFSD
+64 DSQDFSD

-86 IQHLARGHQK
+86 IQHLTRGHQK
-96 GIDPKYKDFIK
+96 GIDPKYKVFIK
-107 EHPDF
+107 EHPVF

-121 NGINLINANTIPAQQ
+121 NGINLINADTIPAQQ
-136 ECFLRVLVAY
+136 ECFLRALVAY
-146 RIPSVFETRYN
+146 RIPSVFETRYK

-169 ILKNLENKKA
+169 ILKNLENKEVA
-179 EPVIKF
+179 PVIKF
-185 WEMAILQLTNPKN
+185 WEMVVLQLTTPEN
-198 GYDNITN
+198 GYENITN

-213 REQSDNK
+213 RESNDNK
-220 KRFDSEMRLKETG
+220 KRLDHEMRLKATS

-264 GITILP
+264 GITFLP

-297 TGATLPTDNR
+297 RGATLPTDNR
-307 KTAQTIIRSLVA
+307 ETAQTVIKSLVN
-319 NIKEFGE
+319 NIRKFDKA
-326 EIVLPKLED
+326 IALPELEYK
-335 TPHQELSRIRHDIE
+335 TPQELSNIRHDIE
-349 GQLSQIKE
+349 GQLSRIKE

-363 QIANWEEIL
+363 QIINWEEIL

-381 GKKIPFRD
+381 GKKISFQD
-389 EEISIP
+389 EVIRIP
-395 AGEAPAFFE
+395 PGEAPAYFE
-404 WVLWR
+404 WILWR

-415 SQTNKPWEARRFKID
+415 SLTNKPWEARRFKID
-430 QDFLPIAP
+430 QDFLPVAP

-452 FVLVVEVTLTSSSRQ
+452 YVLVVEVTLTSSSRQ

-536 KLFEAGFKAGRLTP
+536 KLFKAGFKAGRLTP
-550 NKIRKLI
+550 NTIRELI

-568 PEWKQQISN
+568 PEWKSQINN
-577 ETKKLIEQIIKD
+577 EVKRFVEQIIKGK
-589 RRVTA
+589 
-594 T
+594 

>member
-1 MIVAN
+1 
-6 SWHIGNTTVRNPYR
+6 
-20 LREALIALAHSEYHS
+20 IALAHSEYHG

-45 FARFLHEKEILKAE
+45 FARLLHEKEILKAE

-64 DSLDFSD
+64 YSQDFSD

-86 IQHLARGHQK
+86 VQHLTRGHQK
-96 GIDPKYKDFIK
+96 GIDTKYKDFIK
-107 EHPDF
+107 EHPGF

-121 NGINLINANTIPAQQ
+121 SGINLINANTIPAQQ

-146 RIPSVFETRYN
+146 RIPSVFETRYK

-169 ILKNLENKKA
+169 ILINLENKKV
-179 EPVIKF
+179 EPVIRF
-185 WEMAILQLTNPKN
+185 WEMVVLQLTSPEN
-198 GYDNITN
+198 GYESITDE
-205 HILKYREE
+205 ILKYREE
-213 REQSDNK
+213 REKSDNK
-220 KRFDSEMRLKETG
+220 KRFDREMRLKVTSG
-233 GNTTRARTLLDYADL
+233 DITRARTLIDYADL

-270 EKRILVEK
+270 EKRILVDK

-297 TGATLPTDNR
+297 TGAVLPTDNR
-307 KTAQTIIRSLVA
+307 ETAQTVIKSLV
-319 NIKEFGE
+319 NSIQELGE
-326 EIVLPKLED
+326 EIGLPKLED
-335 TPHQELSRIRHDIE
+335 KTPQELSNIRHGIE

-363 QIANWEEIL
+363 QIINWEEIL
-372 CYMLALEKP
+372 CYMLALENP
-381 GKKIPFRD
+381 RKKIPFND
-389 EEISIP
+389 EVISIP
-395 AGEAPAFFE
+395 AGEAPAYFE

-415 SQTNKPWEARRFKID
+415 SLTNKPWEARRFKID

-452 FVLVVEVTLTSSSRQ
+452 YVLVVEVTLTSSSRQ

-536 KLFEAGFKAGRLTP
+536 KLFEAGFKAGGLSPRS
-550 NKIRKLI
+550 IRELI

-568 PEWKQQISN
+568 PEWKGLINN
-577 ETKKLIEQIIKD
+577 EVKRFIERIVKGN
-589 RRVTA
+589 
-594 T
+594 

>member
-1 MIVAN
+1 MTQA
-6 SWHIGNTTVRNPYR
+6 WHIGNTTVRTPYR
-20 LREALIALAHSEYHS
+20 LRDALIALAHSEYHG

-45 FARFLHEKEILKAE
+45 FARLLHEKEILKAE
-59 RIDQD
+59 RIEQD
-64 DSLDFSD
+64 DSQDFSD

-86 IQHLARGHQK
+86 IQHLTRGHQK
-96 GIDPKYKDFIK
+96 GIDPKYKNFIK

-121 NGINLINANTIPAQQ
+121 NGINLINADTIPAQQ
-136 ECFLRVLVAY
+136 ECFLRALVVY
-146 RIPSVFETRYN
+146 RIPSVFEPRYKVK
-157 FEQFSPLRHILE
+157 QFSPLRHILE
-169 ILKNLENKKA
+169 ILKNLENKEV

-185 WEMAILQLTNPKN
+185 WEMAVLQLTTPEN
-198 GYDNITN
+198 GYKNIINT
-205 HILKYREE
+205 ILKYREE
-213 REQSDNK
+213 RESSDNK
-220 KRFDSEMRLKETG
+220 KRLDHEMRLKATS

-257 LFQSSGR
+257 MFQSSGR

-297 TGATLPTDNR
+297 TGATLPTDN
-307 KTAQTIIRSLVA
+307 KETAQTVIKSLVN
-319 NIKEFGE
+319 NIRKFDKA
-326 EIVLPKLED
+326 IALPELEYK
-335 TPHQELSRIRHDIE
+335 TPQELSNIRHDIE
-349 GQLSQIKE
+349 EQLSRIKE

-363 QIANWEEIL
+363 QIINWEEIL

-381 GKKIPFRD
+381 GKKISFQD
-389 EEISIP
+389 EVISIP
-395 AGEAPAFFE
+395 AGEAPAYFE

-415 SQTNKPWEARRFKID
+415 SLTNKPWEARRFKID
-430 QDFLPIAP
+430 QDFLPVAP
-438 APGRGPDLIFEFED
+438 APGRGPDLIFEFKD
-452 FVLVVEVTLTSSSRQ
+452 YVLVVEVTLTSSSRQ

-550 NKIRKLI
+550 NKIRELI

-568 PEWKQQISN
+568 PEWKIQINN
-577 ETKKLIEQIIKD
+577 EVKRFIGQIIKGK
-589 RRVTA
+589 
-594 T
+594 

>member
-1 MIVAN
+1 MAN
-6 SWHIGNTTVRNPYR
+6 SWHIGNTTVRTPYR
-20 LREALIALAHSEYHS
+20 LRDALIALAHSEYHG
-35 NLVGKDRESG
+35 NLVGKERESG
-45 FARFLHEKEILKAE
+45 FARLLHEKEILKAE

-64 DSLDFSD
+64 ESQDFSD

-86 IQHLARGHQK
+86 VQHLTRGHQK
-96 GIDPKYKDFIK
+96 GIDPKYKDLIK

-121 NGINLINANTIPAQQ
+121 NGINLINADTIPAQQ
-136 ECFLRVLVAY
+136 ECFLRVLVTY
-146 RIPSVFETRYN
+146 RIPSIFETRYK
-157 FEQFSPLRHILE
+157 FEQFSPLRHVLE
-169 ILKNLENKKA
+169 ILINLENKKV

-185 WEMAILQLTNPKN
+185 WEMAILQLTSPEN
-198 GYDNITN
+198 GYENIID
-205 HILKYREE
+205 HILEYREE
-213 REQSDNK
+213 REKSDNK
-220 KRFDSEMRLKETG
+220 KRVDHEMRLKVTS

-270 EKRILVEK
+270 EKRILVDK
-278 LLEDEFTV
+278 LLEDEFKV

-297 TGATLPTDNR
+297 TGAVLPTDNR
-307 KTAQTIIRSLVA
+307 ETAQTVIKSLVD
-319 NIKEFGE
+319 NIKELGE

-335 TPHQELSRIRHDIE
+335 KTPQELSNIRHDIE

-363 QIANWEEIL
+363 QIIHWEEIL

-381 GKKIPFRD
+381 GKKITFQD
-389 EEISIP
+389 EVISIP
-395 AGEAPAFFE
+395 AGEAPAYFE

-415 SQTNKPWEARRFKID
+415 SLANKPWEARRFKID
-430 QDFLPIAP
+430 QDFLPVAP
-438 APGRGPDLIFEFED
+438 APGRGPDLIFEFENY
-452 FVLVVEVTLTSSSRQ
+452 VLVVEVTLTSSSRQ

-477 HVAEIAEQHE
+477 HVAEIAEQYE

-496 FIALNID
+496 FIAINID

-520 SKLPLQIIPI
+520 SKLSLQIIPI

-536 KLFEAGFKAGRLTP
+536 KLFESSFKSGRLTP
-550 NKIRKLI
+550 NMIRELI

-568 PEWKQQISN
+568 PEWKSQINN
-577 ETKKLIEQIIKD
+577 EVKRFVEKINKGK
-589 RRVTA
+589 
-594 T
+594 

>member
-1 MIVAN
+1 MAN
-6 SWHIGNTTVRNPYR
+6 SWHIGNTTVRTPYR
-20 LREALIALAHSEYHS
+20 LRDALIALAHSEYHG
-35 NLVGKDRESG
+35 NLVGKSRESG
-45 FARFLHEKEILKAE
+45 FARLLHEKGILKAE

-64 DSLDFSD
+64 DSQDFSD

-86 IQHLARGHQK
+86 IQHLTRGHQK

-112 SGIPYEVTP
+112 SGAPYEATP

-136 ECFLRVLVAY
+136 ECFLRALVAY
-146 RIPSVFETRYN
+146 RIPSVFETRYK
-157 FEQFSPLRHILE
+157 FKQFSPLRHILE
-169 ILKNLENKKA
+169 ILKNFENKKA

-185 WEMAILQLTNPKN
+185 WEMAILQLTNPEN

-213 REQSDNK
+213 RERSDNK
-220 KRFDSEMRLKETG
+220 KRFDSEMRLKETC
-233 GNTTRARTLLDYADL
+233 GNTTMARTLKDYADL
-248 NIRYLKATG
+248 NIRYFKATG
-257 LFQSSGR
+257 LFQSSGK
-264 GITILP
+264 GITISP
-270 EKRILVEK
+270 GKRILVEK
-278 LLEDEFTV
+278 FLENEFAV

-291 YIKEIW
+291 YIKKIW
-297 TGATLPTDNR
+297 TGAALPTDN
-307 KTAQTIIRSLVA
+307 KETAQTVIRSFVD

-335 TPHQELSRIRHDIE
+335 KTPQELSIIRHDIE
-349 GQLSQIKE
+349 GRLSQIKE
-357 NEFANK
+357 NKFANK
-363 QIANWEEIL
+363 QIGNWEEIL
-372 CYMLALEKP
+372 CYMLALENP
-381 GKKIPFRD
+381 RKKVPFND
-389 EEISIP
+389 EMISIP
-395 AGEAPAFFE
+395 PGEAPAYFE

-409 AFLAIN
+409 AFLAID
-415 SQTNKPWEARRFKID
+415 SLTNKPWEARRFKID

-438 APGRGPDLIFEFED
+438 APGRGPDLIFEFTD

-477 HVAEIAEQHE
+477 HVAKIAEQHE

-536 KLFEAGFKAGRLTP
+536 KLFEAGFKAEGLSP
-550 NKIRKLI
+550 NKIRELI

-568 PEWKQQISN
+568 PEWKRQITN
-577 ETKKLIEQIIKD
+577 EVERLIKQITKGK
-589 RRVTA
+589 
-594 T
+594 

>member
-1 MIVAN
+1 
-6 SWHIGNTTVRNPYR
+6 
-20 LREALIALAHSEYHS
+20 LAHRKHNSQNPLPFKRRFNCFGAFRIS
-35 NLVGKDRESG
+35 WQSG
-45 FARFLHEKEILKAE
+45 RKRQRKWIRKILKAE

-64 DSLDFSD
+64 YSQDFSD

-86 IQHLARGHQK
+86 VQHLTRGHQK
-96 GIDPKYKDFIK
+96 GIDTKYKDFIK
-107 EHPDF
+107 EHPGF

-121 NGINLINANTIPAQQ
+121 SGINLINANTIPAQQ

-146 RIPSVFETRYN
+146 RIPSVFETRYK

-169 ILKNLENKKA
+169 ILINLENKKV
-179 EPVIKF
+179 EPVIRF
-185 WEMAILQLTNPKN
+185 WEMVVLQLTSPEN
-198 GYDNITN
+198 GYESITDE
-205 HILKYREE
+205 ILKYREE
-213 REQSDNK
+213 REKSDNK
-220 KRFDSEMRLKETG
+220 KRFDREMRLKVTSG
-233 GNTTRARTLLDYADL
+233 DITRARTLIDYADL

-270 EKRILVEK
+270 EKRILVDK

-297 TGATLPTDNR
+297 TGAVLPTDNR
-307 KTAQTIIRSLVA
+307 ETAQTVIKSLV
-319 NIKEFGE
+319 NSIQELGE
-326 EIVLPKLED
+326 EIGLPKLED
-335 TPHQELSRIRHDIE
+335 KTPQELSNIRHGIE

-363 QIANWEEIL
+363 QIINWEEIL
-372 CYMLALEKP
+372 CYMLALENP
-381 GKKIPFRD
+381 RKKIPFND
-389 EEISIP
+389 EVISIP
-395 AGEAPAFFE
+395 AGEAPAYFE

-415 SQTNKPWEARRFKID
+415 SLTNKPWEARRFKID

-452 FVLVVEVTLTSSSRQ
+452 YVLVVEVTLTSSSRQ

-536 KLFEAGFKAGRLTP
+536 KLFEAGFKAGGLSPRS
-550 NKIRKLI
+550 IRELI

-568 PEWKQQISN
+568 PEWKGLINN
-577 ETKKLIEQIIKD
+577 EVKRFIERIVKGN
-589 RRVTA
+589 
-594 T
+594 

>member
-1 MIVAN
+1 MTQA
-6 SWHIGNTTVRNPYR
+6 WHIGNTTVRTPYR
-20 LREALIALAHSEYHS
+20 LRDALIALAHSEYHG

-45 FARFLHEKEILKAE
+45 FARLLHEKEILKAE

-64 DSLDFSD
+64 DSRDFSD

-86 IQHLARGHQK
+86 IQHLTRGHQK
-96 GIDPKYKDFIK
+96 GIDPKYKAFIK

-136 ECFLRVLVAY
+136 ECFLRALVAY
-146 RIPSVFETRYN
+146 RIPSVFETRYK

-169 ILKNLENKKA
+169 ILKNFENKKA

-185 WEMAILQLTNPKN
+185 WEMAILQLTNPEN

-213 REQSDNK
+213 RERSDNK

-233 GNTTRARTLLDYADL
+233 GNTTMARTLKDYADL
-248 NIRYLKATG
+248 DIRYLKATG
-257 LFQSSGR
+257 LFQSSGK
-264 GITILP
+264 GITISQG
-270 EKRILVEK
+270 KRILVEK
-278 LLEDEFTV
+278 FLEDEFAV

-307 KTAQTIIRSLVA
+307 ETAQTIIKALVD

-326 EIVLPKLED
+326 EISFPNFED
-335 TPHQELSRIRHDIE
+335 KTPQELSNIRHDIE
-349 GQLSQIKE
+349 GQLGRIKE

-363 QIANWEEIL
+363 QIENWEEIL
-372 CYMLALEKP
+372 CYMFALENP
-381 GKKIPFRD
+381 RKKIPFND
-389 EEISIP
+389 EMISIP
-395 AGEAPAFFE
+395 AGEAPAYFE

-415 SQTNKPWEARRFKID
+415 SLTNKPWEARRFKID

-452 FVLVVEVTLTSSSRQ
+452 YVLVVEVTLTSSSRQ

-520 SKLPLQIIPI
+520 SKLSLQIIPI

-536 KLFEAGFKAGRLTP
+536 KLFETGFKAGRLTP
-550 NKIRKLI
+550 NKIRELI

-568 PEWKQQISN
+568 PEWKSQIN
-577 ETKKLIEQIIKD
+577 NQVKRFIEQIIKGK
-589 RRVTA
+589 
-594 T
+594 

>member
-1 MIVAN
+1 MAN
-6 SWHIGNTTVRNPYR
+6 SWHIGNTTVRTPYR
-20 LREALIALAHSEYHS
+20 LRDALIALAHSEYHG

-45 FARFLHEKEILKAE
+45 FARLLHEKEILKAE

-64 DSLDFSD
+64 YLQDFSD

-86 IQHLARGHQK
+86 VQHLTRGHQK
-96 GIDPKYKDFIK
+96 GTDPKYKDFIK
-107 EHPDF
+107 EHPGF

-121 NGINLINANTIPAQQ
+121 SGINLINANTIPAQQ

-146 RIPSVFETRYN
+146 RIPSVFETRYK

-169 ILKNLENKKA
+169 ILRNLENEKA

-185 WEMAILQLTNPKN
+185 WEMAVLQLTSPEN
-198 GYDNITN
+198 GYENITDD
-205 HILKYREE
+205 ILKHREE
-213 REQSDNK
+213 RESSDNK
-220 KRFDSEMRLKETG
+220 KRLDHEMRLKVTSG
-233 GNTTRARTLLDYADL
+233 DTTRARTLIDYADL

-264 GITILP
+264 GIAILP
-270 EKRILVEK
+270 EKGILVEK

-297 TGATLPTDNR
+297 TGAKLPTDN
-307 KTAQTIIRSLVA
+307 KETAQTVIKSLVD

-326 EIVLPKLED
+326 EIALPKLED
-335 TPHQELSRIRHDIE
+335 KTSQELAHIRHDIE
-349 GQLSQIKE
+349 GQLGRIKE

-363 QIANWEEIL
+363 QIENWEEIL
-372 CYMLALEKP
+372 CYMLALENP
-381 GKKIPFRD
+381 RKKVPFHD
-389 EEISIP
+389 EMIRIP
-395 AGEAPAFFE
+395 AGEAPAYFE

-415 SQTNKPWEARRFKID
+415 SLANKPWEARRLKID
-430 QDFLPIAP
+430 QDFLPVAP
-438 APGRGPDLIFEFED
+438 APGRGPDLIFEFENY
-452 FVLVVEVTLTSSSRQ
+452 VLVVEVTLTSSSRQ

-477 HVAEIAEQHE
+477 HVAEIAEQYE
-487 NTGKRVYGL
+487 NTGKRIYGL
-496 FIALNID
+496 FIAINID

-520 SKLPLQIIPI
+520 NKLSLQIIPI

-536 KLFEAGFKAGRLTP
+536 KLFEAGFKSGRLTP
-550 NKIRKLI
+550 NMIRELI

-568 PEWKQQISN
+568 PEWKSQISN
-577 ETKKLIEQIIKD
+577 EVKRFVEKINKGK
-589 RRVTA
+589 
-594 T
+594 

>member
-1 MIVAN
+1 MAN
-6 SWHIGNTTVRNPYR
+6 SWHIGNTTVRTPYR
-20 LREALIALAHSEYHS
+20 LRDALIVLAHSEYHG
-35 NLVGKDRESG
+35 NLVGKSRESG
-45 FARFLHEKEILKAE
+45 FARLLHEKEILKAE

-64 DSLDFSD
+64 DSQDVSD

-86 IQHLARGHQK
+86 IQHLTRRHQK
-96 GIDPKYKDFIK
+96 GMDPKYKDFIK

-112 SGIPYEVTP
+112 SGIPYELTP

-136 ECFLRVLVAY
+136 ECFLRALAAY
-146 RIPSVFETRYN
+146 RIPSVFETRYK
-157 FEQFSPLRHILE
+157 FEQFSPLRHLLE

-179 EPVIKF
+179 EAVIQF
-185 WEMAILQLTNPKN
+185 WEMAILQLTNPEN
-198 GYDNITN
+198 GYNNIIN

-213 REQSDNK
+213 RERSDNR
-220 KRFDSEMRLKETG
+220 KRLDSEMRLKETG
-233 GNTTRARTLLDYADL
+233 CNTTMARTLKDYADL

-257 LFQSSGR
+257 LFQSSGK
-264 GITILP
+264 GITISQG
-270 EKRILVEK
+270 KRILVEK
-278 LLEDEFTV
+278 FLEDEFAV

-307 KTAQTIIRSLVA
+307 ETAQTIIKALVD

-326 EIVLPKLED
+326 DISFPKLED
-335 TPHQELSRIRHDIE
+335 TTPQELSNIRHDIE
-349 GQLSQIKE
+349 GQLGRIKE

-363 QIANWEEIL
+363 QIENWEEIL
-372 CYMLALEKP
+372 CYMLALENP
-381 GKKIPFRD
+381 RKKIPFND
-389 EEISIP
+389 EMISIP
-395 AGEAPAFFE
+395 AGEAPAYFE

-415 SQTNKPWEARRFKID
+415 SLTNKPWEARRFKID

-452 FVLVVEVTLTSSSRQ
+452 YVLVVEVTLTSSSRQ

-477 HVAEIAEQHE
+477 HLAEIAEQHE

-520 SKLPLQIIPI
+520 SKLSLQIIPI

-536 KLFEAGFKAGRLTP
+536 KLFETGFKAGRLTP
-550 NKIRKLI
+550 NKIRELI

-568 PEWKQQISN
+568 PEWKSQITN
-577 ETKKLIEQIIKD
+577 EVKRLIEQI
-589 RRVTA
+589 TNH
-594 T
+594 

>member
-1 MIVAN
+1 MAN
-6 SWHIGNTTVRNPYR
+6 SWHIGNTTVRTPYR
-20 LREALIALAHSEYHS
+20 LRDALIVLAHSEYHG
-35 NLVGKDRESG
+35 NLVGKSRESG
-45 FARFLHEKEILKAE
+45 FARLLHEKEILKAE

-64 DSLDFSD
+64 DSQDVSD

-86 IQHLARGHQK
+86 IQHLTRRHQK
-96 GIDPKYKDFIK
+96 GMDPKYKDFIK

-112 SGIPYEVTP
+112 SGIPYELTP

-136 ECFLRVLVAY
+136 ECFLRALAAY
-146 RIPSVFETRYN
+146 RIPSVFETRYK

-179 EPVIKF
+179 EAVIQF
-185 WEMAILQLTNPKN
+185 WEMAILQLTNPEN
-198 GYDNITN
+198 GYDNIIN

-213 REQSDNK
+213 RERSDNR
-220 KRFDSEMRLKETG
+220 KRLDSEMRLKETG
-233 GNTTRARTLLDYADL
+233 GNTTMARTLKDYADL

-257 LFQSSGR
+257 LFQSSGK
-264 GITILP
+264 GITIAQG
-270 EKRILVEK
+270 KRILVEK
-278 LLEDEFTV
+278 FLEDEFAV

-291 YIKEIW
+291 YIKEMW

-307 KTAQTIIRSLVA
+307 ETAQTIIKALVD

-326 EIVLPKLED
+326 DISFPKLED
-335 TPHQELSRIRHDIE
+335 TTPQELSNIRHDIE
-349 GQLSQIKE
+349 GQLGRIKE

-363 QIANWEEIL
+363 QIENWEEIL
-372 CYMLALEKP
+372 CYMLALENP
-381 GKKIPFRD
+381 RKKIPFND
-389 EEISIP
+389 EMISIP
-395 AGEAPAFFE
+395 AGEAPAYFE

-415 SQTNKPWEARRFKID
+415 SLTNKPWEARRFKID

-452 FVLVVEVTLTSSSRQ
+452 YVLVVEVTLTSSSRQ

-477 HVAEIAEQHE
+477 HLAEIAEQHE

-520 SKLPLQIIPI
+520 SKLSLQIIPI

-536 KLFEAGFKAGRLTP
+536 KLFETGFKAGRLTP
-550 NKIRKLI
+550 NNIRELI

-568 PEWKQQISN
+568 PEWKSQITN
-577 ETKKLIEQIIKD
+577 EVKRLIEQI
-589 RRVTA
+589 TNH
-594 T
+594 

>member
-1 MIVAN
+1 MAN
-6 SWHIGNTTVRNPYR
+6 PWHIGNTTVRTPYR
-20 LREALIALAHSEYHS
+20 LRDALIALAHSEYHG

-45 FARFLHEKEILKAE
+45 FARLLHEKEILKAE
-59 RIDQD
+59 RIEQD
-64 DSLDFSD
+64 DSQDFSD

-86 IQHLARGHQK
+86 IQHLTRGHQK

-112 SGIPYEVTP
+112 SGMPYEVTP
-121 NGINLINANTIPAQQ
+121 NGINLINADTIPAQQ
-136 ECFLRVLVAY
+136 ECFLRALAAY
-146 RIPSVFETRYN
+146 RIPSVFEPRYKVK
-157 FEQFSPLRHILE
+157 QFSPLRHILE
-169 ILKNLENKKA
+169 ILKNLENKEV

-185 WEMAILQLTNPKN
+185 WEMAVLQLTTPEN
-198 GYDNITN
+198 GYENITN
-205 HILKYREE
+205 NILKYREE
-213 REQSDNK
+213 RKKSANK
-220 KRFDSEMRLKETG
+220 KRFDQEMRLKATS
-233 GNTTRARTLLDYADL
+233 GNITRARTLKDYADL

-307 KTAQTIIRSLVA
+307 ETAQTVIKSLVG
-319 NIKEFGE
+319 NIKKFGE
-326 EIVLPKLED
+326 KIALPKLED
-335 TPHQELSRIRHDIE
+335 KTPQELSNIRYDIE
-349 GQLSQIKE
+349 GQLSRIKE
-357 NEFANK
+357 NEFADK
-363 QIANWEEIL
+363 QIINWEEIL

-381 GKKIPFRD
+381 GKKISFQD
-389 EEISIP
+389 EVISIP
-395 AGEAPAFFE
+395 RGEAPAYFE
-404 WVLWR
+404 WILWR

-415 SQTNKPWEARRFKID
+415 SLTNKPWEARRFKID
-430 QDFLPIAP
+430 QDFLPVAP

-452 FVLVVEVTLTSSSRQ
+452 YVLVVEVTLTSSSRQ
-467 EAAEGEPVRR
+467 EAVEGEPVRR

-520 SKLPLQIIPI
+520 SKLPLQIIPL

-536 KLFEAGFKAGRLTP
+536 KLFEAGFKAGGLTP
-550 NKIRKLI
+550 NKIRELI

-568 PEWKQQISN
+568 PEWKSQIN
-577 ETKKLIEQIIKD
+577 NQVKRFIGQIIKGK
-589 RRVTA
+589 
-594 T
+594 